1 MQAYNFCTPTAVY
14 FGKGKINVLPEVIK
28 KHGTRVLLV
37 YGGGSIKKQGIYQK
51 IHELLAD
58 CQIYEL
64 QGVEPN
70 PRITSVRD
78 GAQMCKDHNIEVIL
92 AAGGGSVLDCAK
104 AIAAGAKYDGD
115 PWDLILDNSLVK
127 DALPLC
133 TILTLSATGSE
144 FDWGAVISNLET
156 NEKLALISDHLFPAA
171 SILDPSY
178 TYSVSAYQT
187 AAGGCDIMSHIF
199 EQYFVLGSSIVNDGL
214 CESIVRSVMI
224 NTKKALEKPDDEQAR
239 SELMWASSLACNGI
253 CSLGN
258 TPSPWVCHAIEHE
271 LSGYYDIT
279 HGIGLAILTPRF
291 MRYSLNDST
300 VKRFANFAVR
310 VMDVTPNDDLYSVA
324 NEGIDRLFAFYE
336 EIGVPMHLK
345 DVGIDD
351 KHFEAMAEHAIKFAP
366 LDMAIRPL
374 DKDDV
379 VAILKDCL

>member
-115 PWDLILDNSLVK
+115 PWDLVLDNSLVK

-224 NTKKALEKPDDEQAR
+224 NTKKALENPDDEQAR

>member
-115 PWDLILDNSLVK
+115 PWDLVLDNSLVK

-214 CESIVRSVMI
+214 CESILRSVMI

>member
-115 PWDLILDNSLVK
+115 PWDLVLDNSLVK

-224 NTKKALEKPDDEQAR
+224 NTKKALENPDDEQAR

-366 LDMAIRPL
+366 LNMAIRPL

>member
-115 PWDLILDNSLVK
+115 PWDLVLDNSLVK

-224 NTKKALEKPDDEQAR
+224 NTKKALENPDDEQAR

-310 VMDVTPNDDLYSVA
+310 VMAVTPNDDLYSVA

-366 LDMAIRPL
+366 LNMAIRPL

>member
-115 PWDLILDNSLVK
+115 PWDLVLDNSLVK

>member
-115 PWDLILDNSLVK
+115 PWDLVLDNSLVK

-214 CESIVRSVMI
+214 CESIVRSVML

>member
-58 CQIYEL
+58 CQLYEL

-115 PWDLILDNSLVK
+115 PWDLVLDNSLVK

>member
-58 CQIYEL
+58 CQLYEL

-115 PWDLILDNSLVK
+115 PWDLVLDNSLVK

-379 VAILKDCL
+379 VAILIDCL

>member
-115 PWDLILDNSLVK
+115 PWDLVLDNSLVK

-214 CESIVRSVMI
+214 CESIVRSVML

-351 KHFEAMAEHAIKFAP
+351 KHFEAMAEHAKKFAP

>member
-115 PWDLILDNSLVK
+115 PWDLVLDNSLVK

-366 LDMAIRPL
+366 LNMAIRPL

>member
-115 PWDLILDNSLVK
+115 PWDLVLDNSLVK
-127 DALPLC
+127 DALPMC

-224 NTKKALEKPDDEQAR
+224 NTKKALENPDDEQAR

-310 VMDVTPNDDLYSVA
+310 VMAVTPNDDLYSVA

-366 LDMAIRPL
+366 LNMAIRPL

>member
-115 PWDLILDNSLVK
+115 PWDLVLDNSLVK

-156 NEKLALISDHLFPAA
+156 NEKLALISDHLFPSA

-224 NTKKALEKPDDEQAR
+224 NTKKALENPDDEQAR

>member
-115 PWDLILDNSLVK
+115 PWDLVLDNSLVK
-127 DALPLC
+127 DALPMC

-366 LDMAIRPL
+366 LNMAIRPL

>member
-104 AIAAGAKYDGD
+104 AIAAGARYDGD
-115 PWDLILDNSLVK
+115 PWDLVLDNSLVK

-187 AAGGCDIMSHIF
+187 VAGGCDIMSHIF

-214 CESIVRSVMI
+214 CESIVRSVML
-224 NTKKALEKPDDEQAR
+224 NTKKALENPEDEQAR

-300 VKRFANFAVR
+300 VKRFADFAVR
-310 VMDVTPNDDLYSVA
+310 VMDVTPKDDLYSVA